1 MERLLNAA
9 FAAVLTVSAS
19 AAATAQTS
27 KAPTNQ
33 SAEEIVIKE
42 KLSVAGVRDLKDLTR
57 NRDGTWHAI
66 GVKDNNEVAVV
77 VDTDGAV
84 RFH

>member
-1 MERLLNAA
+1 MERLLI
-9 FAAVLTVSAS
+9 AVCVAVI
-19 AAATAQTS
+19 ATSITLPAVAQTS
-27 KAPTNQ
+27 RAPTNQ

-57 NRDGTWHAI
+57 NRDGTWHAR
-66 GVKDNNEVAVV
+66 GVKDNNKVAVV

>member
-1 MERLLNAA
+1 MERLLV
-9 FAAVLTVSAS
+9 AVCATVMTTSIS
-19 AAATAQTS
+19 FSVIAQTS
-27 KAPTNQ
+27 RAPTNQ

-42 KLSVAGVRDLKDLTR
+42 KLSVAGVRDLEDLTR
-57 NRDGTWHAI
+57 SRDGTWHAR
-66 GVKDNNEVAVV
+66 GVKDNNKVAIV